1 MVRQDLHAPDP
12 SKRKVVPCFQ
22 MVVTGSRLL
31 ICRSR
36 PLCFFAGM
44 AAPLACRQGRARS
57 VSVKTKSPDGRA
69 FRAAAPM
76 IRPIKPDRMTRNLI
90 SCGPFTNCTA
100 AALRDTL
107 LGLGLAVTDDGSPP
121 EILRDTGGGWRIEA
135 RGPAV
140 RGYFLADDGEE
151 AEVQDIK
158 RLIRAC
164 CLPNREVS
172 FSGSAEIASG
182 TLLVIS
188 ARAHHDGRIVT
199 WTGTRTVLGPAG
211 KVSTFR
217 DPVM

>member
-1 MVRQDLHAPDP
+1 MVG
-12 SKRKVVPCFQ
+12 C
-22 MVVTGSRLL
+22 
-31 ICRSR
+31 I
-36 PLCFFAGM
+36 
-44 AAPLACRQGRARS
+44 
-57 VSVKTKSPDGRA
+57 SVKMKVTQGGA
-69 FRAAAPM
+69 FGVPVARV
-76 IRPIKPDRMTRNLI
+76 RPIKPDRMTRNLI

-107 LGLGLAVTDDGSPP
+107 LVLGLAVTDDGSPP

-151 AEVQDIK
+151 AEVQDVK

-164 CLPNREVS
+164 CLPHREVT

-188 ARAHHDGRIVT
+188 ARASHDGRIVT
-199 WTGTRTVLGPAG
+199 WTSTRTVLGPAG
-211 KVSTFR
+211 KITTFR
-217 DPVM
+217 DPVT